1 MVTLLDILIN
11 VSFACISASF
21 IIEKMLL
28 GSKFGAVLDMVTDR
42 YSIFI
47 TRQYQA
53 IDLYLIDAQ
62 LLVFYVSFLFNI
74 LNGLF
79 SFKLLFLLIS
89 LHIICTCI
97 GKISD
102 APTVYITIKLTN
114 LE

>member
-53 IDLYLIDAQ
+53 ID
-62 LLVFYVSFLFNI
+62 
-74 LNGLF
+74 
-79 SFKLLFLLIS
+79 
-89 LHIICTCI
+89 
-97 GKISD
+97 
-102 APTVYITIKLTN
+102 
-114 LE
+114 